1 MTATT
6 ITSSPNIEL
15 ARQFIENTGKNLF
28 LTGKAGT
35 GKTTFLR
42 QIKANS
48 PKRMAIVAPTGVAAI
63 NAGGVTIHSLFQ
75 LPFGP
80 QIPYHYLPQTQPT
93 PESKFRFSRE
103 KLNILRSIDLLV
115 IDEISMVR
123 ADLLDAIDGVLR
135 RYRYRNKPFGGVQ
148 LLMIG
153 DLQQLAP
160 VVKREDWAMLEQY
173 YPGPFFFQS
182 KVLQHHPV
190 ETIELTHIFRQND
203 EVFIDLL
210 NEIRENKLSTKGLQI
225 LQKRY
230 IPEFKAPKGYITL
243 TSHNRQADEINRKN
257 LDAIK
262 GSPLVFKAR
271 LEGEFPE
278 TSYPNDYELK
288 LKPGAQVMF
297 TKNDTSFEKLYFN
310 GKIGTIERIVEETVY
325 VRCSDPDML
334 LEVEPVEWQN
344 YKYTLNQSTNEIE
357 EEVVGKFIQY
367 PLRLAWAITIHKSQG
382 LTFDHAIIDA
392 NAAFAHGQ
400 TYVALSRCRTLE
412 GMVLTSPIDQ
422 KSIISSSSVNHFIH
436 KSTSNPPTSETI
448 KSFQLEYE
456 RELIFE
462 LFDFS
467 QLNRRL
473 SRLHKEISQNHKVIF
488 GNFPDA
494 MNELLLQ
501 FREKIQSISE
511 KFNQQL
517 NYLLSLQLP
526 ANENQQLQERIKKA
540 AEYFL
545 PQLEVLFSPIL
556 NEPDFETDNKEIR
569 KIIND
574 QIENI
579 LKSYTTH
586 HHCLDACREG
596 FSIASYLAAKSVS
609 NIEKKLKK
617 AKQTSKQTQ
626 ASSVSERP
634 DLYNQLRDW
643 RNQQAEEL
651 NLPHYM
657 ILQTK
662 TMVDLA
668 NRLPSSIKE
677 LHQIKGFG
685 KRKTEQFGKQILE
698 LIQTYRKDHNIGEAE
713 LDFTPLPGKTKK
725 KPTWETTLEMFK
737 TGVQPAKIAQ
747 KQGLAVSTIY
757 GHLAKAVGMK
767 EIDAESVLSK
777 DKIDIISQWV
787 EKHQTYSVTSVFKG
801 LNRKYTMEE
810 IKIGMA
816 AVRSGY

>member
-1 MTATT
+1 MTSTI
-6 ITSSPNIEL
+6 ITSTPTIEL

-42 QIKANS
+42 QLKTNS
-48 PKRMAIVAPTGVAAI
+48 PKRMAVVAPTGVAAI

-80 QIPYHYLPQTQPT
+80 QIPNHYLPQNQQT

-123 ADLLDAIDGVLR
+123 ADLLDAIDGVFR
-135 RYRYRNKPFGGVQ
+135 RFRNRSKPFGGVQ
-148 LLMIG
+148 ILMIG

-160 VVKREDWAMLEQY
+160 VVRREDWALLEQHY
-173 YPGPFFFQS
+173 SGPFFFQS

-203 EVFIDLL
+203 ETFINVL
-210 NEIRENKLSTKGLQI
+210 NEIRENKLTTEGLSI

-230 IPEFKAPKGYITL
+230 IPDFKVPKGYITL
-243 TSHNRQADEINRKN
+243 TSHNKQADDINRKN

-271 LEGEFPE
+271 VEGEFPE
-278 TSYPNDYELK
+278 TSYPNDFELK

-297 TKNDTSFEKLYFN
+297 TKNDTSREKLYFN
-310 GKIGTIERIVEETVY
+310 GKIGTIDRIIKETVY
-325 VRCSDPDML
+325 VRCSDPDMI

-344 YKYTLNQSTNEIE
+344 YKYTLNQTTNEIE

-382 LTFDHAIIDA
+382 LTFDHAVIDA

-412 GMVLTSPIDQ
+412 GLVLSSPIDQ
-422 KSIISSSSVNHFIH
+422 RAIISSSSVNHFIH
-436 KSTSNPPTSETI
+436 KSTSNPPTSERI

-473 SRLHKEISQNHKVIF
+473 SRLHKEISQNHSVIF

-494 MNELLLQ
+494 VNELLLQ

-517 NYLLSLQLP
+517 NQLLALQVS
-526 ANENQQLQERIKKA
+526 ASENQQLQERIKKA
-540 AEYFL
+540 ADYFL
-545 PQLEVLFSPIL
+545 PEFEKLFIPVLED
-556 NEPDFETDNKEIR
+556 PDFETDNKEIR
-569 KIIND
+569 KTIND
-574 QIENI
+574 QIDNI
-579 LKSYTTH
+579 QKSYTTH

-596 FSIASYLAAKSVS
+596 FTIASYLAAKSVS

-617 AKQTSKQTQ
+617 PKQPSKTS
-626 ASSVSERP
+626 SSSASERP
-634 DLYNQLRDW
+634 ELYNLVRAWRD
-643 RNQQAEEL
+643 QQAEEL

-657 ILQTK
+657 VLQTK

-668 NRLPSSIKE
+668 NKLPSSIKE
-677 LHQIKGFG
+677 LHQIKGVG
-685 KRKTEQFGKQILE
+685 KRKADQFGKQILE
-698 LIQTYRKDHNIGEAE
+698 LIQSYRKENDLGEAE
-713 LDFTPLPGKTKK
+713 LDFSPIPGKKKK
-725 KPTWETTLEMFK
+725 KPTWKTSLEMFK
-737 TGVQPAKIAQ
+737 AGAKPTEIAR
-747 KQGLAVSTIY
+747 KQGLVVSTIY
-757 GHLAKAVGMK
+757 SHLAKAIGMN
-767 EIDAESVLSK
+767 ELDPELVLSK
-777 DKIDIISQWV
+777 DKIDVISQWI
-787 EKHQTYSVTSVFKG
+787 EKHKTYSVTSVFTG
-801 LNRKYTMEE
+801 LNRKYTMDE
-810 IKIGMA
+810 IKIAMA
-816 AVRSGY
+816 TARAGY